1 MKSLS
6 KLVFIVLLLCF
17 GATTLYASDNDSY
30 REKRGEFYGTI
41 EQLPD
46 GLYGVWVVDGRQI
59 SVTPSTKIEQEYGRV
74 SIGAAVEVEGA
85 YEGQNFQ
92 AYEIEVS
99 RKGRSSSDSGIS
111 Y

>member
-6 KLVFIVLLLCF
+6 QLVFILLLLCF
-17 GATTLYASDNDSY
+17 GATTLCASDNDHY

-74 SIGAAVEVEGA
+74 SIGAAVEVEGVF
-85 YEGQNFQ
+85 EGQKFK
-92 AYEIEVS
+92 AYEIEAS
-99 RKGRSSSDSGIS
+99 RKGRPASDSGFS